1 VRDLVKSPE
10 FYPIHTKGKRKRNFT
25 GLTQVKND
33 GIRILVIALF
43 YEQFKIIK
51 YGRKS
56 IMDKTVHKLLNQ
68 QINKEFYSAY
78 LYLEFSNYFKSK
90 GLDGF
95 ANWYMIQAQEER
107 DHAMLFYTYLQ
118 NQNQTVTLESIDK
131 PDPSISCHMD
141 VLKAGLTHEEYVTG
155 LINNIYSA
163 AYDVKDFRTMQ
174 FLDWFVKEQGEEET
188 KANDLISKMELFG
201 TDPKSLYM
209 LNQEL
214 AARVYTA
221 PSLVL

>member
-1 VRDLVKSPE
+1 M
-10 FYPIHTKGKRKRNFT
+10 N
-25 GLTQVKND
+25 
-33 GIRILVIALF
+33 A
-43 YEQFKIIK
+43 
-51 YGRKS
+51 
-56 IMDKTVHKLLNQ
+56 TVHALLNQ

-78 LYLEFSNYFKSK
+78 LYLDFSNYFERV

-95 ANWYMIQAQEER
+95 ANWYKVQAQEEG

-118 NQNQTVTLESIDK
+118 NEDMTVTLDAIAK
-131 PDPSISCHMD
+131 PDKSFTAHME
-141 VLKAGLTHEEYVTG
+141 VLEAGLEHERYVTS
-155 LINNIYSA
+155 LINDIYAA
-163 AYDVKDFRTMQ
+163 AYEARDFRTMQ

-188 KANDLISKMELFG
+188 NANDLITKMELFG
-201 TDPKSLYM
+201 SDPKSLYM

>member
-1 VRDLVKSPE
+1 
-10 FYPIHTKGKRKRNFT
+10 
-25 GLTQVKND
+25 
-33 GIRILVIALF
+33 
-43 YEQFKIIK
+43 
-51 YGRKS
+51 
-56 IMDKTVHKLLNQ
+56 MDKKVHELLNQ

-78 LYLEFSNYFKSK
+78 LYLEFSNYFNSV

-118 NQNQTVTLESIDK
+118 NEDQVVTLEAIDK
-131 PDPSISCHMD
+131 PEKEITCSMD
-141 VLKAGLTHEEYVTG
+141 VLKAGLEHEKYVTA
-155 LINNIYSA
+155 LINDIYAA
-163 AYDVKDFRTMQ
+163 AYDVRDFRTMQ

-188 KANDLISKMELFG
+188 NAKDLITKMELFG
-201 TDPKSLYM
+201 TDAKGLYM

-214 AARVYTA
+214 GARVYSA